1 MNIYKDNRELS
12 WLKFN
17 DRVLMQAK
25 DENVPLGE
33 RLTFIS
39 IFQTNLDE
47 FFRVR
52 MGFLFD
58 QDLFYPALKENK
70 TNMTSSEQIKACERK
85 VKYLYK
91 KRDKIY
97 ASNLEKMK
105 EYGVEIVGYD
115 DIKDKEDKN
124 FSNIISLRKCFH
136 LYHHRLFLKDSHSL
150 SLIMVNSIL

>member
-25 DENVPLGE
+25 DESVPLGE

-58 QDLFYPALKENK
+58 QALFYPALKENK

-97 ASNLEKMK
+97 AANLEKMK
-105 EYGVEIVGYD
+105 EYRSTYGVQD
-115 DIKDKEDKN
+115 
-124 FSNIISLRKCFH
+124 
-136 LYHHRLFLKDSHSL
+136 
-150 SLIMVNSIL
+150 

>member
-25 DENVPLGE
+25 DDSVLLGE

-105 EYGVEIVGYD
+105 EYGIAKRTVQEAKKIAEIEAYKKGKIWYWHMEVG
-115 DIKDKEDKN
+115 
-124 FSNIISLRKCFH
+124 
-136 LYHHRLFLKDSHSL
+136 DS
-150 SLIMVNSIL
+150 I

>member
-1 MNIYKDNRELS
+1 MN
-12 WLKFN
+12 
-17 DRVLMQAK
+17 
-25 DENVPLGE
+25 
-33 RLTFIS
+33 
-39 IFQTNLDE
+39 

-115 DIKDKEDKN
+115 DIKIKK
-124 FSNIISLRKCFH
+124 IKISRTLFHSGNASTCITTGCF
-136 LYHHRLFLKDSHSL
+136 
-150 SLIMVNSIL
+150 

>member
-52 MGFLFD
+52 MGFLFH
-58 QDLFYPALKENK
+58 QALFYPALKE
-70 TNMTSSEQIKACERK
+70 KAPLLQMGGD
-85 VKYLYK
+85 Y
-91 KRDKIY
+91 
-97 ASNLEKMK
+97 
-105 EYGVEIVGYD
+105 
-115 DIKDKEDKN
+115 
-124 FSNIISLRKCFH
+124 
-136 LYHHRLFLKDSHSL
+136 
-150 SLIMVNSIL
+150 SLIYYV